1 MRLQSAIFDMDGT
14 LLDSMHIWNDLGPNL
29 LRASGIEPGP
39 ELREKVRVMT
49 LQEGAAYCKETYG
62 LPQTV
67 DEIVARIEGQI
78 EDFYFNQVQAKPG
91 VQKFLSLLKME
102 GVWMYVATA
111 TDRRLAEAAL
121 KHAGIDQYFRGM
133 LTCPEVGA
141 GKNHSPEI
149 YEMAMRRLRS
159 TKRDTVVFEDALH
172 AIQTAKNAGF
182 RVAAVYDPSSEADQE
197 EIRRTADYYIRSF
210 DEMFESQMLE

>member
-14 LLDSMHIWNDLGPNL
+14 LLDSMHVWNDLGPNL
-29 LRASGIEPGP
+29 LRSCGIEPGP
-39 ELREKVRVMT
+39 ELRDKLRTVTVR
-49 LQEGAAYCKETYG
+49 EGAAYCKAAYG

-67 DEIVARIEGQI
+67 DEIVAAIEGQV
-78 EDFYFNQVQAKPG
+78 EDFYFHHVQAKPG

-133 LTCPEVGA
+133 LTCPEVGGGEEPEPGDLRA
-141 GKNHSPEI
+141 GHAAAPLHQ
-149 YEMAMRRLRS
+149 AGHRS
-159 TKRDTVVFEDALH
+159 V
-172 AIQTAKNAGF
+172 
-182 RVAAVYDPSSEADQE
+182 
-197 EIRRTADYYIRSF
+197 
-210 DEMFESQMLE
+210 

>member
-14 LLDSMHIWNDLGPNL
+14 LLDSMHIWNDLGPDL
-29 LRASGIEPGP
+29 LRASGIEPEP
-39 ELREKVRVMT
+39 DLRDKLRVITVR
-49 LQEGAAYCKETYG
+49 EGAAYCKEAYG

-67 DEIVARIEGQI
+67 DEIVAQIEGRV
-78 EDFYFNQVQAKPG
+78 EDFYFHQVQAKPG

-121 KHAGIDQYFRGM
+121 KHAGIDRYFRGM
-133 LTCPEVGA
+133 LTCPEIGH
-141 GKNHSPEI
+141 GKNDSPEI

-172 AIQTAKNAGF
+172 AIQTAKAAGF
-182 RVAAVYDPSSEADQE
+182 RVAAVYDPSAEEDQA
-197 EIRRTADYYIRSF
+197 EIRRIADYYIRSF
-210 DEMFESQMLE
+210 EEMFESEALT